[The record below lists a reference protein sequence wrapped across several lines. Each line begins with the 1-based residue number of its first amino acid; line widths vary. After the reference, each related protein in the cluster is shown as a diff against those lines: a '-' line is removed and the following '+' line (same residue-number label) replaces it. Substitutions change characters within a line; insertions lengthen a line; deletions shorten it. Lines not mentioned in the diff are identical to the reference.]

1 MSAKS
6 DELVNCLY
14 VYLFHIFFHW
24 RSEQALPH
32 LLNKI
37 LLLNIC
43 QKTNFVIQNTFDFIL
58 HHYKRTS
65 YMNHHDIDHVDLI
78 HKTKILTTYSWM
90 ASDTGIL
97 FTPAS
102 CRSCVNCFCK
112 LWTWEDIFKDKV
124 FSKIEMPE
132 QPPKG
137 RWWILFV

>member
-1 MSAKS
+1 MYIYITSFSLEKWTG
-6 DELVNCLY
+6 
-14 VYLFHIFFHW
+14 I
-24 RSEQALPH
+24 H

-43 QKTNFVIQNTFDFIL
+43 QQTNFVIQNIFDFIL

-137 RWWILFV
+137 RWWSLFV